1 LVLGSGQL
9 LLFVQAVEA
18 AQDRLV
24 LLVLAE
30 MVVVVQVELPLERLE
45 QQTLVAVVEVLGL
58 ATLLAQAVAVLFM

>member
-9 LLFVQAVEA
+9 LLFVLAAEA

>member
-1 LVLGSGQL
+1 LVRGSGQL

-18 AQDRLV
+18 AQGNLV

-30 MVVVVQVELPLERLE
+30 MVVAVQVELPLERLE

-58 ATLLAQAVAVLFM
+58 ATLLAQVVQV